1 MDVKEMYL
9 CDGERVGSKYL
20 LTVHEDGLLRL
31 KWCCGNVSEAQVN
44 PIMVKVRNKMML
56 EYGEPNLFQIRRR
69 LPFTDENG
77 KLEPKWTKIK

>member
-1 MDVKEMYL
+1 
-9 CDGERVGSKYL
+9 
-20 LTVHEDGLLRL
+20 
-31 KWCCGNVSEAQVN
+31 VSEAQVN

-69 LPFTDENG
+69 IPFTDENG